1 MQEKINEAIQV
12 FQRMDGIEQ
21 AGFTFWSI
29 CVLIFYGTLA
39 YILFLG
45 GKDLFTSLFQKVK
58 ARFS

>member
-39 YILFLG
+39 YILYLG

>member
-29 CVLIFYGTLA
+29 CVIIFYGTLL
-39 YILFLG
+39 YIFSVV
-45 GKDLFTSLFQKVK
+45 GKDTITSLFKRIK
-58 ARFS
+58 LKH

>member
-29 CVLIFYGTLA
+29 CVIIFYGTLL
-39 YILFLG
+39 YILSVV
-45 GKDLFTSLFQKVK
+45 GKDTITSLFKRIK
-58 ARFS
+58 LKH

>member
-1 MQEKINEAIQV
+1 MQEKINQAIQV

-39 YILFLG
+39 YILYLG
-45 GKDLFTSLFQKVK
+45 GKDLFTSLTKRIK
-58 ARFS
+58 LKH

>member
-29 CVLIFYGTLA
+29 CVLLFYGTLA

-45 GKDLFTSLFQKVK
+45 GKDLFTSLTKRIK
-58 ARFS
+58 LKH

>member
-29 CVLIFYGTLA
+29 CVLIFYGTLG
-39 YILFLG
+39 YILYLT
-45 GKDLFTSLFQKVK
+45 GKDAFTSLFKK
-58 ARFS
+58 LKSKFS

>member
-1 MQEKINEAIQV
+1 MQEKINQAIQV

-29 CVLIFYGTLA
+29 CVLLFYGTLA

-45 GKDLFTSLFQKVK
+45 GKDLFTALTKRIK
-58 ARFS
+58 LKH

>member
-39 YILFLG
+39 YIFYLG

>member
-45 GKDLFTSLFQKVK
+45 GKDLFTSLTKRIK
-58 ARFS
+58 LKH

>member
-39 YILFLG
+39 YIFYLT
-45 GKDLFTSLFQKVK
+45 GKVLFTSLFKRIK
-58 ARFS
+58 LKH

>member
-1 MQEKINEAIQV
+1 MQEKINQAIQV

-29 CVLIFYGTLA
+29 CVLLFYGTLA

-45 GKDLFTSLFQKVK
+45 GKDLFTSLTKRIK
-58 ARFS
+58 LKH

>member
-29 CVLIFYGTLA
+29 CVLIFYGTLL
-39 YILFLG
+39 YILSVV
-45 GKDLFTSLFQKVK
+45 GKDTITSLFKRIK
-58 ARFS
+58 LKH

>member
-29 CVLIFYGTLA
+29 CVLIFYGTLG
-39 YILFLG
+39 YILYLT
-45 GKDLFTSLFQKVK
+45 GKDTFTSLFKK
-58 ARFS
+58 LKSKFS

>member
-1 MQEKINEAIQV
+1 MQEKINQAIQV

-45 GKDLFTSLFQKVK
+45 GKDLFTSLSKRIK
-58 ARFS
+58 LKH

>member
-39 YILFLG
+39 YIFYLG
-45 GKDLFTSLFQKVK
+45 GKDLFTSLTKRIK
-58 ARFS
+58 LKH

>member
-1 MQEKINEAIQV
+1 MQEKINQAIQV

-45 GKDLFTSLFQKVK
+45 GKDLFTSLFKRIK
-58 ARFS
+58 LKH

>member
-29 CVLIFYGTLA
+29 CVIIFYGILL
-39 YILFLG
+39 YILSVV
-45 GKDLFTSLFQKVK
+45 GKDTITSLFKRIK
-58 ARFS
+58 LKH

>member
-1 MQEKINEAIQV
+1 MQEKINQAIQV

-39 YILFLG
+39 YIFYLT
-45 GKDLFTSLFQKVK
+45 GKDLFTSLFKRIK
-58 ARFS
+58 LKH

>member
-1 MQEKINEAIQV
+1 MQEKINQAIQV

-45 GKDLFTSLFQKVK
+45 GKDLFTSLTKRIK
-58 ARFS
+58 LKH

>member
-1 MQEKINEAIQV
+1 MQEKINQAIQV

-39 YILFLG
+39 YIFYLA
-45 GKDLFTSLFQKVK
+45 GKDLFTSLFKRIK
-58 ARFS
+58 LKH

>member
-1 MQEKINEAIQV
+1 MQEKINQAIQV

-29 CVLIFYGTLA
+29 CVLLFYGMLA

-45 GKDLFTSLFQKVK
+45 GKDLFTSLTKRIK
-58 ARFS
+58 LKH